1 MRDWTRRGALGA
13 AGAAMIAGSGRAAD
27 APLAALLSDGP
38 DGLLSAGLIARRG
51 DGRVALAAAAG
62 RRLVASPTGG
72 ATTAPFDLDGHFRV
86 ASVSKMIATVGFMRL
101 VQAGR
106 VDLDEDASGPLGFHL
121 RHPAFP
127 DRPITVRHL
136 LSHTSGLRNGPSY
149 PIPAGQ
155 PLSAAFMP
163 AGKYFDGGAWF
174 GPKDRAPGAWFAY
187 ADVNFCLIAQIIE
200 RRSGERFDR
209 YMSRRVLAP
218 LRLDAGYNWCG
229 VSQATRERAVPG
241 ARWLD
246 GRWTAQVDGTVPVFP
261 AVAFPQP
268 RDAPPVAEADL
279 ALGENGFLFSPQG
292 GLRVS
297 LRDMDRLAQV
307 LRHDGRLDG
316 VEIITHDSLKLMQ
329 TAVWRFDPAHPNGD
343 TGEAGPGAGPGV
355 FGGYGL
361 GMEIPQGRPGPGGD
375 AFFGP
380 GSEDWR
386 GHLGDAYG
394 LLTGLFW
401 NLKDGRT
408 LVWAL
413 NGMRET
419 GRPNGRRSAL
429 TPPEESIIDIG
440 LAAMP

>member
-1 MRDWTRRGALGA
+1 MNDWTRRGALGA
-13 AGAAMIAGSGRAAD
+13 AGAAMIAASAGAAD
-27 APLAALLSDGP
+27 APLASLLSDSP

-51 DGRVALAAAAG
+51 DGRLALAAAAG
-62 RRLVASPTGG
+62 QRLATKPGGG

-86 ASVSKMIATVGFMRL
+86 ASVSKMIATIGFMRL
-101 VQAGR
+101 VQAGL
-106 VDLDEDASGPLGFHL
+106 VGLDDDASDRLGFPL

-127 DRPITVRHL
+127 DRPIAVRHL

-155 PLSAAFMP
+155 ALSEAFTP
-163 AGKYFDGGAWF
+163 GGKYWDGGAWF
-174 GPKDRAPGAWFAY
+174 GPNDRPPGAWFAY
-187 ADVNFCLIAQIIE
+187 ADVNFCLIAQMIE
-200 RRSGERFDR
+200 RRTGERFDR
-209 YMSRRVLAP
+209 HMAREVLAP
-218 LRLDAGYNWCG
+218 LGLDAGYNWCG
-229 VSQATRERAVPG
+229 VSQATRDLAVPG

-246 GRWTAQVDGTVPVFP
+246 GRWTVQVDGAVPRFP
-261 AVAFPQP
+261 AVDFPQP
-268 RDAPPVAEADL
+268 KDAPPIAEANL
-279 ALGENGFLFSPQG
+279 AIGQNGFLFSPQG

-297 LRDMDRLAQV
+297 LRDMDRLAQA
-307 LRHDGRLDG
+307 LRGDGRLDG
-316 VEIITHDSLKLMQ
+316 VEIITHESLQRMR

-355 FGGYGL
+355 FAGYGL
-361 GMEIPQGRPGPGGD
+361 GMQVPQGRPGPGGD

-413 NGMRET
+413 HGVRET
-419 GRPNGRRSAL
+419 GRQNGRRSAL
-429 TPPEESIIDIG
+429 TPQEEAIIDIG
-440 LAAMP
+440 LAAMA